1 MNMMPTSCNTSTK
14 CCRRKRTRT
23 QNIWTNMDANYYS
36 NYLRTYLTDAGDM
49 RKDDED
55 FISAR
60 ADAASEEYEVQ
71 RRAGAPPACAQELA
85 MSVLMEG
92 LD

>member
-1 MNMMPTSCNTSTK
+1 
-14 CCRRKRTRT
+14 
-23 QNIWTNMDANYYS
+23 MDANYYTT
-36 NYLRTYLTDAGDM
+36 YLKAYLTDAGDV

-55 FISAR
+55 FIIAR

-71 RRAGAPPACAQELA
+71 CRGGAPPPCAQELA
-85 MSVLMEG
+85 MAVLMEG